1 MPLWDDGFALFFL
14 PMKIIKIDLNK
25 NYDEAI
31 EEACR
36 VLKLGGVIVYP
47 TDTVYGLGANAC
59 DNLAVDQ
66 VFKIKKRSHTK
77 PLPIL
82 VRNLDWVMELVYV
95 DHRNRKIIES
105 VWPGTVTVI
114 LPKRDYVSPL
124 VTAKGFSVGVRIAD
138 FPFVDLLL
146 GKFGYPLTA
155 TSANISGEEAT
166 SDINTV
172 MARFASAAR
181 RPNLVLDA
189 GILPKSQPS
198 TVLDL
203 TGDQPKIL
211 RVGPSRPDQLL
222 KLLSLN
228 VKDEKSNSKRGPE
241 TEEGYQSDSL

>member
-1 MPLWDDGFALFFL
+1 
-14 PMKIIKIDLNK
+14 MKIIKIDLNK

-36 VLKLGGVIVYP
+36 ILRLGGVIVYP

-66 VFKIKKRSHTK
+66 VFKIKKRSYTK
-77 PLPIL
+77 PLPVL
-82 VRNLDWVMELVYV
+82 ARNLDWVKELVYIDV
-95 DHRNRKIIES
+95 RNRKIVES
-105 VWPGTVTVI
+105 LWPGTVTAV
-114 LPKRDYVSPL
+114 LPKRGHLSSL
-124 VTAKGFSVGVRIAD
+124 VAAKGFSVGVRIAD
-138 FPFVDLLL
+138 FPFIDRLL
-146 GKFGYPLTA
+146 GKFGFPLTA

-166 SDINTV
+166 NNIDKVI
-172 MARFASAAR
+172 ARFISADR

-203 TGDQPKIL
+203 TGDRPKIL
-211 RVGPSRPDQLL
+211 RVGPSRPAQLL

-228 VKDEKSNSKRGPE
+228 AHHKKSHSKRKSE
-241 TEEGYQSDSL
+241 TDQDYQSDSL

>member
-1 MPLWDDGFALFFL
+1 
-14 PMKIIKIDLNK
+14 MKVIKVDLNK

-36 VLKLGGVIVYP
+36 VLRLGGVVVYP

-66 VFKIKKRSHTK
+66 VFKIKNRSYTK

-82 VRNLDWVMELVYV
+82 VRNLDWVNELVYV
-95 DHRNRKIIES
+95 DARNRKIIES
-105 VWPGTVTVI
+105 IWPGTVTAV
-114 LPKRDYVSPL
+114 LPKRNYVSSL

-138 FPFVDLLL
+138 FPLVDRLL

-155 TSANISGEEAT
+155 TSANLSGEEAT
-166 SDINTV
+166 NNIDEVI
-172 MARFASAAR
+172 ARFESAVH
-181 RPNLVLDA
+181 RPNLILDA

-222 KLLSLN
+222 KLLSIN
-228 VKDEKSNSKRGPE
+228 VQDEKSHSKREPE
-241 TEEGYQSDSL
+241 TEKSYQSDSL